1 MGAPKGHRSR
11 GESNHSPSSGEF
23 DFQGTTA
30 PSTSPGIPLPGTN
43 PGTERRSGVRARTWW
58 CQKAAQG
65 PPKQHQRLGEFWG
78 GKGTLTAC
86 GAGPKRCLGANRAGK
101 QLPLVQPPRFHIS
114 LSSRAVS
121 VRLVTVF
128 KTTGC
133 FSIPAASSEPVRQEE
148 SPAPGVMS
156 PARGGEGDGD
166 LLVEFEGEVL
176 VAAVQLRGQRVR
188 VLGVHSQA
196 VCREEGT
203 PSGKPEDPCRPLG
216 PSQIQRVEPKKQQN
230 PPPAVPRPLPRTH
243 RSRPSPPRTGD
254 DLGVDVEGVV
264 GGVDAPFA
272 VVLLAQHEG
281 RLVAPALPSH
291 VGVAADGLVGDGQVL
306 AKETPSGAAHGPQ
319 HLRAPPRARFSPS
332 PRCKRRGRRGRAGCR
347 RRRSRRR
354 RPRSP

>member
-23 DFQGTTA
+23 DFQGATA

-43 PGTERRSGVRARTWW
+43 PGTERGSGVRARTWW

-65 PPKQHQRLGEFWG
+65 SPKQHRRLGEFWG
-78 GKGTLTAC
+78 GKATLAAC
-86 GAGPKRCLGANRAGK
+86 VAGPKRCLRANRAGK

-133 FSIPAASSEPVRQEE
+133 FSIPAASPEPVRQEE

-166 LLVEFEGEVL
+166 LLVEFEGEIL

-203 PSGKPEDPCRPLG
+203 PSGKPKDPCRPLG
-216 PSQIQRVEPKKQQN
+216 PSQIQRTEPKN
-230 PPPAVPRPLPRTH
+230 PTKPTPSSPQTPPQDPEVPAVPPTH
-243 RSRPSPPRTGD
+243 R
-254 DLGVDVEGVV
+254 
-264 GGVDAPFA
+264 
-272 VVLLAQHEG
+272 
-281 RLVAPALPSH
+281 
-291 VGVAADGLVGDGQVL
+291 
-306 AKETPSGAAHGPQ
+306 
-319 HLRAPPRARFSPS
+319 
-332 PRCKRRGRRGRAGCR
+332 
-347 RRRSRRR
+347 
-354 RPRSP
+354 